1 MTTITIKN
9 IPDELYQALKQ
20 SAERN
25 RRSLNSEIIMTLEQ
39 GMGSYLINPEEF
51 IADARQLREQTAVY
65 ITSDEELIA
74 AKNEGRA

>member
-9 IPDELYQALKQ
+9 IPEELYQALKQ

-25 RRSLNSEIIMTLEQ
+25 RRSLNSEIIMSLEQ
-39 GMGSYLINPEEF
+39 RVGSYLVDPDEF
-51 IADARQLREQTAVY
+51 IADARFLREQTAVY
-65 ITSDEELIA
+65 ITSDEELIE